1 MRRIVIGIVLGLL
14 AGPAWAQPEVD
25 ALRVYLGT
33 SGSTCTLHSGSGA
46 PATSLGAVCDVYVRT
61 DSPYTVY
68 SKTGASTWTPLPTM
82 PSGAT
87 AGDLI
92 TAASAT
98 ATGRVAAVASGQVLA
113 SAGTSTPPAYTASP
127 SLTSI
132 GGAANLTLNPTG
144 DLITAPTG
152 DDILPDTGYTLNIG
166 ALTNKYLTLHAAE
179 LWVETLVAQ
188 NTIATIG
195 GRVLVG
201 PTTTLTSDL
210 ASGATSMSVKH
221 NQMANGD
228 RVYLEADGKVEFI
241 AIASAPSGSGPYTYT
256 ITRNLDGTGAN
267 DWYAGD
273 AVFNTGTTGDGFIDL
288 YSVSAVNGP
297 SVLGPSI
304 VGNVRTGTTYSDIA
318 PRWAIGNLNGVY
330 GYGADTYGAAFGDFA
345 NSYLTVDATNGIRM
359 IGDAGTMFSMGT
371 DGNALFAG
379 RLTVGTGRNML
390 SNTEFR
396 RESSSAFGGS
406 IGSTAATTG
415 PRTGISGTRPSGT
428 GSGSNTFWELG
439 YYSGTGTPTWNW
451 YCNQTNE
458 FPTNGGAC
466 AIYAETG
473 TNPSAASVK
482 TALGPAFAAAAGT
495 RFEFSFY
502 ADVSA
507 ATNVCPGLLFY
518 DSTGTLISSG
528 DSTTQDC
535 VTAAESSG
543 GNDLANW
550 ARGYYFATAPTN
562 TRTVVVQV
570 YVTNDGSANPKALIT
585 RLFFGEA
592 GAGQTT
598 PTPWAPGGVTLI
610 DGSMLQTDLV
620 VSNTIRS
627 SGATALGTGTGFW
640 LDATGTPTFRVGNP
654 SGNRV
659 EWDGTDLDVVSAN
672 VAIDSTGISLTP
684 YVSSNEWNSASAYRW
699 TVSDHSVGLATA
711 YLSGSNITSLK
722 LHNIYSGLSSPAG
735 QLNGISI
742 NAYNNTSGEEALIV
756 LQATGTSGNTSVVGV
771 DADEVQIQVST
782 NGRTWIGAEAYI
794 GGVSGDGSQ
803 RIVCIK
809 SDGNL
814 GTCSGSVVAGGTCT
828 CG

>member
-98 ATGRVAAVASGQVLA
+98 ATGRVAAVAAGQVLA
-113 SAGTSTPPAYTASP
+113 SAGTSTPPSYTASP

-144 DLITAPTG
+144 DLVLNPTG
-152 DDILPDTGYTLNIG
+152 NDVLPTTGYDINLG
-166 ALTNKYLTLHAAE
+166 ALTTKYLTLHAAE

-288 YSVSAVNGP
+288 YSISAVNGP

-330 GYGADTYGAAFGDFA
+330 GYGADTYGAAFGDYT

-371 DGNALFAG
+371 DGNATFAG

-390 SNTEFR
+390 GHTEFR
-396 RESSSAFGGS
+396 RESSSAFGS
-406 IGSTAATTG
+406 STGSTAGTTG
-415 PRTGISGTRPSGT
+415 PRTGVSGTRPSGA

-439 YYSGTGTPTWNW
+439 FYSGTGTPTWNW
-451 YCNQTNE
+451 YCNQTSE
-458 FPTNGGAC
+458 FPTGSGAC
-466 AIYAETG
+466 AFYAETG

-482 TALGPAFAAAAGT
+482 NALGPAFSAVAGT
-495 RFEFSFY
+495 RYEFSFY
-502 ADVSA
+502 GHYAN
-507 ATNVCPGLLFY
+507 ATSICAEILFY
-518 DSTGTLISSG
+518 NASGTLLTASSP
-528 DSTTQDC
+528 TQDC
-535 VTAAESSG
+535 ITSGESTG
-543 GNDLANW
+543 GTTLANW
-550 ARGYYFATAPTN
+550 GRAHYFATAPTN
-562 TRTVVVQV
+562 TVTLVPLV
-570 YVTNDGSANPKALIT
+570 YVTNNGSANPKGYLT
-585 RLFFGEA
+585 RLFLAEA

-620 VSNTIRS
+620 ISNTIRS

-640 LDATGTPTFRVGNP
+640 LDATGTPTFRVGDP
-654 SGNRV
+654 SGNQV
-659 EWDGTDLDVVSAN
+659 KWDGTDLTLVSAN
-672 VAIDSTGISLTP
+672 LTIGSTGVFLTPSTTYAAGRSYAWTTASGTLSVQASDSATTRSIDVFASTTDNAVTSLSSITAFHNTGPDTAAVTASATNTGSSVAI
-684 YVSSNEWNSASAYRW
+684 SAD
-699 TVSDHSVGLATA
+699 TI
-711 YLSGSNITSLK
+711 NITGESQM
-722 LHNIYSGLSSPAG
+722 SGIASDG
-735 QLNGISI
+735 
-742 NAYNNTSGEEALIV
+742 
-756 LQATGTSGNTSVVGV
+756 TGKVACV
-771 DADEVQIQVST
+771 
-782 NGRTWIGAEAYI
+782 
-794 GGVSGDGSQ
+794 
-803 RIVCIK
+803 K
-809 SDGNL
+809 SDGYI
-814 GTCSGSVVAGGTCT
+814 GTCT
-828 CG
+828 NQPNASGVCTCS

>member
-14 AGPAWAQPEVD
+14 LAAPAWAQPEVD

-33 SGSTCTLHSGSGA
+33 SGSTCTLHSGTGA
-46 PATSLGAVCDVYVRT
+46 PSASLGAVCDVYVRT

-98 ATGRVAAVASGQVLA
+98 ATGRVAAVAAGQVLA
-113 SAGTSTPPAYTASP
+113 SAGTSTPPSYTASP

-144 DLITAPTG
+144 DLVLNPTG
-152 DDILPDTGYTLNIG
+152 NDVLPTTGYDINLG
-166 ALTNKYLTLHAAE
+166 ALTTKYLTLHAAE

-210 ASGATSMSVKH
+210 TDVATSIEVKH

-228 RVYLEADGKVEFI
+228 RVYLEANGAVEFL
-241 AIASAPSGSGPYTYT
+241 AITSAPSGSGPYTYSV
-256 ITRNLDGTGAN
+256 TRNLDGSGAN

-297 SVLGPSI
+297 SVLGPAI

-330 GYGADTYGAAFGDFA
+330 GYGADTYGAAFGDA
-345 NSYLTVDATNGIRM
+345 GNSYLTIDATNGIRM
-359 IGDAGTMFSMGT
+359 IGDAGTMFSMDT
-371 DGNALFAG
+371 SGNATFAG
-379 RLTVGTGRNML
+379 RLTVGTGRNL
-390 SNTEFR
+390 LTNTEFR
-396 RESSSAFGGS
+396 RESSTAFGGS
-406 IGSTAATTG
+406 TGSTSATTG
-415 PRTGISGTRPSGT
+415 PRTGISGTRPSGL
-428 GSGSNTFWELG
+428 GSGSNAFWELA
-439 YYSGTGTPTWNW
+439 YYNGTGTPTWNW

-458 FPTNGGAC
+458 FPTTGGAC

-473 TNPSAASVK
+473 TNPSNASVK
-482 TALGPAFAAAAGT
+482 YAQGPAFPAAAGT

-502 ADVSA
+502 GHLSA
-507 ATNVCPGLLFY
+507 ATSVCPILNFF

-528 DSTTQDC
+528 TSTTQDC
-535 VTAAESSG
+535 VASGESTGGTSLAA
-543 GNDLANW
+543 W
-550 ARGYYFATAPTN
+550 ARGYYFATAPAN
-562 TRTVVVQV
+562 TRTVVPAF
-570 YVTNDGSANPKALIT
+570 YVTNDGSANPKALVT

-592 GAGQTT
+592 GAAQTT

-620 VSNTIRS
+620 ISNTIRS

-640 LDATGTPTFRVGNP
+640 LDATSTPTFRVGNP
-654 SGNRV
+654 SGNQLK
-659 EWDGTDLDVVSAN
+659 WDGTNFTIGQGN
-672 VAIDSTGISLTP
+672 VTIDSTGGVLIEP
-684 YVSSNEWNSASAYRW
+684 AASGTSWVDANAYRFDP
-699 TVSDHSVGLATA
+699 TDTGAAYGMFASDNGVDRYLILNAEQPTGASVYSHVSLRADYNGSSAPSLAIVSVNAGPVSGEDAQIVLSAADNGVAATGRLDIDAIPNFGGATSGSAGSLAGYINVQVGGTA
-711 YLSGSNITSLK
+711 YRIP
-722 LHNIYSGLSSPAG
+722 IYNP
-735 QLNGISI
+735 
-742 NAYNNTSGEEALIV
+742 
-756 LQATGTSGNTSVVGV
+756 
-771 DADEVQIQVST
+771 
-782 NGRTWIGAEAYI
+782 
-794 GGVSGDGSQ
+794 
-803 RIVCIK
+803 
-809 SDGNL
+809 
-814 GTCSGSVVAGGTCT
+814 
-828 CG
+828 